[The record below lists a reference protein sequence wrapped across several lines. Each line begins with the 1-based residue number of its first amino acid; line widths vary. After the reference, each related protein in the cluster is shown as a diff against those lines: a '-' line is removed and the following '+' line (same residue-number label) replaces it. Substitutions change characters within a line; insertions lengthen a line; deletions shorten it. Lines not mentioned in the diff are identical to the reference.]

1 MRTLRRLLIVGLTL
15 ALTATAC
22 SEAEQTA
29 EEAGQQ
35 AEEAAEEAAQE
46 AQEAAG
52 AAQEAID
59 LTGSFEL
66 TGEVT
71 DADRGRTPDVDIP
84 AVSEDAPSEAAR
96 QPEDPGLLQVEAS
109 STDETLAS
117 DCGTD
122 EGDAVEVFWTNDTHF
137 DPPDV
142 LEDATFAEN
151 MQGRTITASGRY
163 GTVDVDVGDEEPDDN
178 PCILVAAVI
187 EVGEVSS

>member
-1 MRTLRRLLIVGLTL
+1 MRTATRFAPIVLVL
-15 ALTATAC
+15 ALVGAAC
-22 SEAEQTA
+22 AEAEQTA
-29 EEAGQQ
+29 EDVGEGAQEAAG
-35 AEEAAEEAAQE
+35 EAAEEAR
-46 AQEAAG
+46 EAAG
-52 AAQEAID
+52 EVQESVD
-59 LTGSFEL
+59 FTGSFEL

-84 AVSEDAPSEAAR
+84 GISEDEPSEAAR

-109 STDETLAS
+109 SAGEMLAS

-122 EGDAVEVFWTNDTHF
+122 EGDVVEVFWTNDTYF

-187 EVGEVSS
+187 EVGEAPS